1 MENTVSI
8 EAIADCIRT
17 RRPDLTVEISNVTK
31 NKQTFQGLVLKSPS
45 VNIAPNIYVEEFI
58 KTFDS
63 VEEIASAILNVY
75 ERNKCLNG
83 FDVSDILNKDYI
95 LNHVTVVLQQE
106 SDEPLIKLPN
116 VSERFPGAEAYLAI
130 VGTEAE
136 GSFSIKLNPQILASA
151 GLNIEEDNLFERAID
166 NIRKT
171 VEIKSM
177 FETLKQMVAL
187 PDGCDEPSPFPENM
201 YVASNK
207 SKVKGAS
214 VILCEDVLYDF
225 AKEHDLLDKGFH
237 IIGSSVHECLFVFGD
252 NLDIDSLSDMIRSV
266 NETQLDPIDILTN
279 QAWFYSPSKN

>member
-1 MENTVSI
+1 MRNSI
-8 EAIADCIRT
+8 TIQSIAEAIRT
-17 RRPDLTVEISNVTK
+17 KRPDLTVEISNTIK
-31 NKQTFQGLVLKSPS
+31 NRQTLQGLTIKSPS
-45 VNIAPNIYVEEFI
+45 VNIAPNIYVDAYIEKFHDI
-58 KTFDS
+58 DS
-63 VEEIASAILNVY
+63 IASAILNTY
-75 ERNKCLNG
+75 EEHKCLNN
-83 FDVSDILNKDYI
+83 FNVSDILSKDFI
-95 LNHVTVVLQQE
+95 LEHITLVMQQE

-201 YVASNK
+201 YVATNK
-207 SKVKGAS
+207 SKMKGAS

-225 AKEHDLLDKGFH
+225 AKEHNLLDKGFF
-237 IIGSSVHECLFVFGD
+237 IIPSSTSEVLFVFGD
-252 NLDIDSLSDMIRSV
+252 NLDIDSLSDMVRSV
-266 NETQLDPIDILTN
+266 NDTELDPVDILSN
-279 QAWFYSPSKN
+279 QAWHYVPSKK

>member
-1 MENTVSI
+1 MRNSI
-8 EAIADCIRT
+8 TIQSIAEAIRT
-17 RRPDLTVEISNVTK
+17 KRPDLTVEISNTIK
-31 NKQTFQGLVLKSPS
+31 NRQTLQGLTIKSPS
-45 VNIAPNIYVEEFI
+45 VNIAPNIYVDAYIEKFHDI
-58 KTFDS
+58 DS
-63 VEEIASAILNVY
+63 IASAILNTY
-75 ERNKCLNG
+75 EEHKCLNN
-83 FDVSDILNKDYI
+83 FNVSDILSKDFI
-95 LNHVTVVLQQE
+95 LEHITLVMQQE

-130 VGTEAE
+130 AGTEAE

-166 NIRKT
+166 NIRRS

-201 YVASNK
+201 YVVSNK

-214 VILCEDVLYDF
+214 VILCEDVLYNF
-225 AKEHDLLDKGFH
+225 AKEHNLLDKGYH

-266 NETQLDPIDILTN
+266 NETQLEPIDILTN
-279 QAWFYSPSKN
+279 QAWFYSPSKS

>member
-1 MENTVSI
+1 MRNSI
-8 EAIADCIRT
+8 TIQSIAEAIRT
-17 RRPDLTVEISNVTK
+17 KRPDLTVEISNTIK
-31 NKQTFQGLVLKSPS
+31 NRQTLQGLTIKSPS
-45 VNIAPNIYVEEFI
+45 VNIAPNIYVDAYIE
-58 KTFDS
+58 KFDDIDS
-63 VEEIASAILNVY
+63 IASAILNTY
-75 ERNKCLNG
+75 EEHKCLNN
-83 FDVSDILNKDYI
+83 FNVSDILNRDFI
-95 LNHVTVVLQQE
+95 LEHITLVMQQE

-130 VGTEAE
+130 AGTETDGA
-136 GSFSIKLNPQILASA
+136 FSIKLNPQILASA
-151 GLNIEEDNLFERAID
+151 GLDIKENNLFERAIE
-166 NIRKT
+166 NIRAS

-177 FETLKQMVAL
+177 FETLKQMIDL

-201 YVASNK
+201 YVATNK

-214 VILCEDVLYDF
+214 VILCEDVLYNF
-225 AKEHDLLDKGFH
+225 AKEHNLLDKGYH

>member
-1 MENTVSI
+1 MRNSI
-8 EAIADCIRT
+8 TIQSIAEAIRT
-17 RRPDLTVEISNVTK
+17 KRPDLTVEISNTIK
-31 NKQTFQGLVLKSPS
+31 NRQTLQGLTIKSPS
-45 VNIAPNIYVEEFI
+45 VNIAPNIYVDAYIEKFHDI
-58 KTFDS
+58 DS
-63 VEEIASAILNVY
+63 IASAILNTY
-75 ERNKCLNG
+75 EEHKCLNN
-83 FDVSDILNKDYI
+83 FNVSDILSKDFI
-95 LNHVTVVLQQE
+95 LEHITLVMQQE

-130 VGTEAE
+130 AGTEAE

-166 NIRKT
+166 NIRRS

-201 YVASNK
+201 YVATNK
-207 SKVKGAS
+207 SKMKGAS

-225 AKEHDLLDKGFH
+225 AKEHNLLDKGFYLLP
-237 IIGSSVHECLFVFGD
+237 SSTSEVLFVFGD
-252 NLDIDSLSDMIRSV
+252 NLDIDSLSDMVRSV
-266 NETQLDPIDILTN
+266 NDTELDPVDILSN